1 MSLERI
7 SSFAPLPIRIIAGI
21 AFIIYGLP
29 KFSNIHGT
37 QGLLGS
43 FGLPPELA
51 LTIGIL
57 ETIGGF
63 ALIFGILTRI
73 DFHIVHNRNDV
84 HNIYYETFPWIF
96 WTQGA
101 MNLTLL

>member
-21 AFIIYGLP
+21 AFIMHGLP

-43 FGLPPELA
+43 FGLPLK
-51 LTIGIL
+51 
-57 ETIGGF
+57 
-63 ALIFGILTRI
+63 
-73 DFHIVHNRNDV
+73 
-84 HNIYYETFPWIF
+84 
-96 WTQGA
+96 
-101 MNLTLL
+101 LLCQ